1 MIKPLLKKIIGL
13 FLIFIGGLLFIATYA
28 TLLQA
33 VINYIKASTNED
45 FWYLIAFVVLVFFLT
60 IIIIYMIRFGL
71 KLIKRKAIPEDS
83 IDDIGA

>member
-1 MIKPLLKKIIGL
+1 MKILKKIIGL

-60 IIIIYMIRFGL
+60 ILIIYMIRFGL
-71 KLIKRKAIPEDS
+71 KLIKPKALPEDS
-83 IDDIGA
+83 IEDIGA

>member
-1 MIKPLLKKIIGL
+1 MILLRKIIGL

-28 TLLQA
+28 TLLRA
-33 VINYIKASTNED
+33 IINYIKASTDED

-71 KLIKRKAIPEDS
+71 KLIKRKAVPEDS
-83 IDDIGA
+83 IDDIGS